1 MIRLLCLYKY
11 AEMTLKHLRFDTVI
25 STNYAHL
32 VETDPPSAYI
42 MRSLC
47 VCVCV
52 CVCVSARMHACMCLC
67 VCGPGARKTLHDA
80 QVSSAES
87 VPYLSPRPICSIHTQ
102 WRQVTATARHYK
114 STDDHQVLRP
124 YAGKNSVN
132 TEYYSWWCL
141 QEVNASKNK

>member
-52 CVCVSARMHACMCLC
+52 CVCVCAHARVHVC
-67 VCGPGARKTLHDA
+67 VFVCVWTR
-80 QVSSAES
+80 
-87 VPYLSPRPICSIHTQ
+87 
-102 WRQVTATARHYK
+102 
-114 STDDHQVLRP
+114 ST
-124 YAGKNSVN
+124 KN
-132 TEYYSWWCL
+132 TP
-141 QEVNASKNK
+141 